1 MIPLKELCSHLK
13 IIAERLRLR
22 APFGKKINKD
32 EPRLIS
38 VYMYLSSAYTA
49 TE

>member
-13 IIAERLRLR
+13 IIAERLRLT